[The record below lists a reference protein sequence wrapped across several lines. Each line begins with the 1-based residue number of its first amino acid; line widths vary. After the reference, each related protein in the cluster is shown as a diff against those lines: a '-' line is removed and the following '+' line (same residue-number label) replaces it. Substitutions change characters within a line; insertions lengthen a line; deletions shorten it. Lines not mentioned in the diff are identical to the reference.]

1 MDGLASNQDT
11 GCMFFDNYTPD
22 FHVPYYF
29 CWGVHIS
36 IIFLAQK
43 TRPLWHGFTVH
54 QAPKATE
61 NEFPAA
67 PTQQVHFSAG
77 PVVDSGAEDATGHFG
92 ISFKDI

>member
-1 MDGLASNQDT
+1 
-11 GCMFFDNYTPD
+11 
-22 FHVPYYF
+22 
-29 CWGVHIS
+29 
-36 IIFLAQK
+36 
-43 TRPLWHGFTVH
+43 VH